1 MNALVSISLLW
12 FNRRQNSVGFINNL
26 TTLGSEVEMAIVN
39 IWIVMLFFY

>member
-1 MNALVSISLLW
+1 M
-12 FNRRQNSVGFINNL
+12 GFMNNL